1 MSGRVPLTNDRNGA
15 SIDCH
20 GNTLRVPGVSR
31 PATGLA
37 EIAEIAQ
44 IRKTS
49 MKWASARSGDV
60 PSLIAL
66 IAEIRLRS
74 PTQPI
79 NIWWTHGGLPETA
92 IAENTENRRG
102 SAVLHK
108 VLRVGSFRI
117 ARRLPAQR

>member
-1 MSGRVPLTNDRNGA
+1 MSGLEHLTNDRDGA
-15 SIDCH
+15 PIGCR
-20 GNTLRVPGVSR
+20 GGTLGGAGVSR
-31 PATGLA
+31 PARGLV

-44 IRKTS
+44 IQKAS
-49 MKWASARSGDV
+49 MKWASARGRDV
-60 PSLIAL
+60 SPLIAQ

-74 PTQPI
+74 PAHPI
-79 NIWWTHGGLPETA
+79 NMWGIHGGLLETA